1 MRFDIARSIT
11 QHPTGG
17 NNGSFPP
24 MTRPEAERLAILE
37 TKMDASERHLQS
49 MDAKLDDLLALRH
62 KGVGAFWLASAL
74 TGTGII
80 GGLSMLWSWI
90 SK

>member
-1 MRFDIARSIT
+1 
-11 QHPTGG
+11 
-17 NNGSFPP
+17 

-37 TKMDASERHLQS
+37 TEMREVRANQARFEVKQDA
-49 MDAKLDDLLALRH
+49 MDAKIDDLLALRH

-80 GGLSMLWSWI
+80 GGISLLWDWLTR
-90 SK
+90 